1 LRSAFDPEQKLALT
15 VIPRRSGP
23 ALIASQLGADG
34 FNAISRFNPLK
45 SISCET
51 FARHGGVE
59 VIVFRKM
66 IFTALALVAAWVLGK
81 MLYEIWMSGQ
91 INQSGK
97 NGIAHTYSY
106 SSDQGLFLVFFSL
119 RIIES
124 LGGVLVLL
132 GLGWKKN
139 DLDSKESAQFQEQ
152 RADAKASVRVGK
164 LRLYGGLFLIVLGIL
179 MFFFPALLRTAG
191 LS

>member
-1 LRSAFDPEQKLALT
+1 
-15 VIPRRSGP
+15 
-23 ALIASQLGADG
+23 
-34 FNAISRFNPLK
+34 
-45 SISCET
+45 
-51 FARHGGVE
+51 
-59 VIVFRKM
+59 M

-81 MLYEIWMSGQ
+81 MLYEILMSGQ

-119 RIIES
+119 RVIES

-139 DLDSKESAQFQEQ
+139 DLDSKVSAQFQKQ
-152 RADAKASVRVGK
+152 RAGAQASVRVGK

>member
-1 LRSAFDPEQKLALT
+1 LT
-15 VIPRRSGP
+15 VIAKALKT
-23 ALIASQLGADG
+23 ALIVSQPGADS

-59 VIVFRKM
+59 VIIFRKM
-66 IFTALALVAAWVLGK
+66 IFTALALVAAWVLGN

-119 RIIES
+119 RVIES

-132 GLGWKKN
+132 GFGWKKN
-139 DLDSKESAQFQEQ
+139 DLDLKESAQFQEQ
-152 RADAKASVRVGK
+152 RAGAQASVRVGK